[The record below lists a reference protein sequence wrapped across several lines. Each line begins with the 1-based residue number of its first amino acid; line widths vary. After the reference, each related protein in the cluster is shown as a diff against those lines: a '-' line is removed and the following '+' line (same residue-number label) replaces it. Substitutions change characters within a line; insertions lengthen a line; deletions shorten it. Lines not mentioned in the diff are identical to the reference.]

1 METIT
6 MELSTEECKQILSQR
21 DVKEQVVTIARQK
34 KLLETYE
41 SENDYLKFQLDKLTK
56 ECQKRTKRWYLNKK
70 TDNEYIKQINKLV
83 RTVINCWDDGCKT
96 KQEIKN
102 LDDIIKKCDDLVIE
116 NEKLE
121 EWNGNMK

>member
-6 MELSTEECKQILSQR
+6 MEVSAEEWKHIQSQR
-21 DVKEQVVTIARQK
+21 EVKEQVITIARQK

-41 SENDYLKFQLDKLTK
+41 SEIVQLKYHIEKLSS
-56 ECQKRTKRWYLNKK
+56 ECQKRTRRWYLNKK

-83 RTVINCWDDGCKT
+83 RTVINCWDDGYTT

-102 LDDIIKKCDDLVIE
+102 LSHVIEKCDDLVKE

>member
-6 MELSTEECKQILSQR
+6 VEVSAEEWKQIQSQR

-41 SENDYLKFQLDKLTK
+41 SEIVQLKYHIDKLSD
-56 ECQKRTKRWYLNKK
+56 ECQKRTRRWYLNKK

-83 RTVINCWDDGCKT
+83 RTVINCWDDGYTT

-102 LDDIIKKCDDLVIE
+102 LGFAIEKCQTIVVE